1 VDLVEWVLDL
11 RSKLLQLELLLGVR
25 LLHCRLVVRVCAIS

>member
-25 LLHCRLVVRVCAIS
+25 LLHFQQVVLVCAIS